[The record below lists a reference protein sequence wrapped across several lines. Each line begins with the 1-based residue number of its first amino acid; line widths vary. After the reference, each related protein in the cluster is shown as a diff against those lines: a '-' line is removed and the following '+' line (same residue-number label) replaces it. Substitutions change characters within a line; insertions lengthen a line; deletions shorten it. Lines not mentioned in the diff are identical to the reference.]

1 MTTPPQSGSTV
12 ASRRLASASST
23 PRMASASS
31 SMTAIVPVRNG
42 RIDDV
47 RVDTIDATI
56 GLVMA
61 WFVLAWRAHL
71 GVGDR
76 ERGERDPSH
85 G

>member
-1 MTTPPQSGSTV
+1 
-12 ASRRLASASST
+12 
-23 PRMASASS
+23 
-31 SMTAIVPVRNG
+31 MTAIVPVRNG